1 MQVQPYLIF
10 QGRCEEALEF
20 YRRALGAEVEMMMR
34 FKDSPEKMP
43 GAQPPGDKVMH
54 ACMRVG
60 DTQIMASDGE
70 CTGSAQ
76 FGGFSLTLNAKDETD
91 AKRKFA
97 ALAEGGTVHMPLS
110 ETFFAR
116 SFGMLA
122 DRFGVSW
129 MVLAGQK
136 KP

>member
-10 QGRCEEALEF
+10 QGRCAEALEF
-20 YRRALGAEVEMMMR
+20 YRKSLGAEVEMMMR
-34 FKDSPEKMP
+34 FGESPEKMP
-43 GAQPPGDKVMH
+43 GAQPPADKVMH
-54 ACMRVG
+54 ACVRIG
-60 DTQIMASDGE
+60 ETTILASDGE
-70 CTGSAQ
+70 CVGKPD
-76 FGGFSLTLNAKDETD
+76 FGGFSLALSAQDEAD

-97 ALAEGGTVHMPLS
+97 ALADGGQVRMPLS

-116 SFGMLA
+116 SFGMVA

-129 MVLAGQK
+129 MILAGQK

>member
-1 MQVQPYLIF
+1 MQVQPYLIY

-20 YRRALGAEVEMMMR
+20 YRKAIGAQVEMMMR
-34 FKDSPEKMP
+34 FGEAPEKMP
-43 GAQPPGDKVMH
+43 GEQPPADKVMH

-60 DTQIMASDGE
+60 DAQIMASDGE
-70 CTGSAQ
+70 CTGKAE
-76 FGGFSLTLNAKDETD
+76 FGGFALTLNARDGAD

-97 ALAEGGTVHMPLS
+97 ALSEGGQVRLPLT
-110 ETFFAR
+110 ETFFAK

-129 MVLAGQK
+129 MIMAEPKQ
-136 KP
+136 P